1 MEEDIRHKLINE
13 VSKIQFPC
21 VRHPEEIAN
30 MFIIDESSPLKGFI
44 CGTCYTDI
52 LQS

>member
-1 MEEDIRHKLINE
+1 MDEDIRKKLIDQ

-30 MFIIDESSPLKGFI
+30 MFIVD
-44 CGTCYTDI
+44 
-52 LQS
+52 